1 MERAELENA
10 EVAGDDDE
18 EEVEGM
24 EGDFSNGEGNEQ
36 NSKIE
41 YNNKG
46 EHNNKEEDISE
57 EENWT
62 YMHIYS
68 NNKIHIW

>member
-24 EGDFSNGEGNEQ
+24 EGDFNGGEGTDH
-36 NSKIE
+36 KIE
-41 YNNKG
+41 FNNKG
-46 EHNNKEEDISE
+46 AEHNDKEEDISE
-57 EENWT
+57 EENWI
-62 YMHIYS
+62 YIHKYS
-68 NNKIHIW
+68 NNKIYIW